1 MDFYLKHDMKRPKF
15 PNMADKIPC
24 NQEVPDPITGR
35 TPSQQREWESD
46 QRLKNNPL
54 FQRKEYPNNRK
65 KEDRNK

>member
-1 MDFYLKHDMKRPKF
+1 MDYLEPRKKRPKF
-15 PNMADKIPC
+15 RNNADKIPS

-35 TPSQQREWESD
+35 TPSQQALWESD